1 MRKNFGVKTYLYPQ
15 PVLIVGTYD
24 GEGRPNAM
32 NAAWGGICDEDR
44 IMISMSRHRTT
55 ENIAATGAFTVSVG
69 TADQAAACDFVGV
82 VSADRDPDKMRKSGF
97 TAEKSEF
104 VNAPLFREL
113 PLTLECELDKILEDG
128 YYVGRIVN
136 VSADERILGEDGKPD
151 VRKLD
156 PITFDTVHNRYIAL
170 GKTVGRAFRDGLALK
185 DR

>member
-24 GEGRPNAM
+24 EDGNPNAM

-55 ENIAATGAFTVSVG
+55 DNIAKTGAFTVSVG
-69 TADQAAACDFVGV
+69 TADQVTACDFVGI
-82 VSADRDPDKMRKSGF
+82 VSADRDPEKMRKSGF
-97 TAEKSEF
+97 TAEKSPF

-113 PLTLECELDKILEDG
+113 PLTLECELSGILEGG
-128 YYVGRIVN
+128 YYIGKIVN
-136 VSADERILGEDGKPD
+136 VSADERILGDDGKPD
-151 VRKLD
+151 VEKLA

-170 GKTVGRAFRDGLALK
+170 GETVGRAFRDGFALK
-185 DR
+185 D